1 MLSPR
6 EAATLMAA
14 LLFWQEEMCP
24 HDPAVMRPYFETL
37 GLHDVEPLSLTE
49 ITQLSQRLRN
59 LLDASGEGKHGHEN
73 A

>member
-1 MLSPR
+1 MLNSR

-37 GLHDVEPLSLTE
+37 GLYRLEPLSAAE
-49 ITQLSQRLRN
+49 ITQHSKRLRN
-59 LLDASGEGKHGHEN
+59 LFESGGTDNDSQSNE
-73 A
+73 